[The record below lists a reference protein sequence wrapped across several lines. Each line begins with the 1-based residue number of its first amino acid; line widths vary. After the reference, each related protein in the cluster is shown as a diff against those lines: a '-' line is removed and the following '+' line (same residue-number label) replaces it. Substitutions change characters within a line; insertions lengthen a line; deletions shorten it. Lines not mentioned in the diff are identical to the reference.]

1 MFQLNFLISYFQEN
15 DDVDIFVQHKLTR
28 VLIASD
34 EIIIIVEGV
43 LLCKLESNQLAE
55 AVVSF
60 LSTYYL
66 LDVSY
71 PANWEIPLTMLQFII
86 LGDFQ
91 APTHIVTSVNENW
104 KQFQNLV
111 FQYHSLCLWRD
122 A

>member
-1 MFQLNFLISYFQEN
+1 M
-15 DDVDIFVQHKLTR
+15 DIFVQHKLTR

-43 LLCKLESNQLAE
+43 LMCKLESHQLAE

-71 PANWEIPLTMLQFII
+71 P
-86 LGDFQ
+86 
-91 APTHIVTSVNENW
+91 HS
-104 KQFQNLV
+104 KFQNFNIRKKNSKQAKKFLNLTI
-111 FQYHSLCLWRD
+111 FRLSD
-122 A
+122 I